1 MSCQRSRF
9 ADAAASGCCRSAD
22 QTNIPFPSAAIPPAN
37 RCCRDQLQPSPICKC
52 VRPFGNPLRSVET
65 GLQNTLEVRT
75 RATLQNRISTPKPKN
90 DDFEALLKGNF
101 QRKIIS
107 TYQHQNERKSAAKAH
122 SATFISFMQPLQYDL
137 IRFMT
142 LSCQTQ

>member
-9 ADAAASGCCRSAD
+9 ADAAASGCYRSAD
-22 QTNIPFPSAAIPPAN
+22 QTNIPVPSAAIPPAN

-52 VRPFGNPLRSVET
+52 VRPFGNPLRSVKT

-90 DDFEALLKGNF
+90 DDFEALLKGIF
-101 QRKIIS
+101 KGKSSAHIS
-107 TYQHQNERKSAAKAH
+107 TKIKENLLPKLTPQLSY
-122 SATFISFMQPLQYDL
+122 
-137 IRFMT
+137 
-142 LSCQTQ
+142 LSCSHYNTI